1 MPSVRNYF
9 KVRKSGL
16 HYRNLSVRFPAASC
30 EHRASASGRIATRVG
45 HYPVKDSADSHFG
58 LFRHFQGI
66 IDFDT
71 QIADGALELAV
82 PQ

>member
-1 MPSVRNYF
+1 MSVPFAAFSCGHR
-9 KVRKSGL
+9 VSGM
-16 HYRNLSVRFPAASC
+16 
-30 EHRASASGRIATRVG
+30 GRIATRVG